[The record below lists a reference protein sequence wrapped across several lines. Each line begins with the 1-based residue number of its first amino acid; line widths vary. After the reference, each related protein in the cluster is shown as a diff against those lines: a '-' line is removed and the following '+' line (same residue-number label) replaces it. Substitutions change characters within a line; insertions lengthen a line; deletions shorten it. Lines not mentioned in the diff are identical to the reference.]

1 MTKMEGFLELW
12 SGLWARGLPR
22 AVLPHPV
29 QSGLPCAPSAHAV
42 LGVRSRACRKLSK
55 MKPLSNTMVIAGYAD
70 GESFLGYVDMLG
82 VACEAPSLATGYG
95 AYLAQPLLREIL
107 EKQPVLSQTEARE
120 LVERCMRVLY
130 YRDARSYNR

>member
-1 MTKMEGFLELW
+1 
-12 SGLWARGLPR
+12 
-22 AVLPHPV
+22 
-29 QSGLPCAPSAHAV
+29 
-42 LGVRSRACRKLSK
+42 
-55 MKPLSNTMVIAGYAD
+55 
-70 GESFLGYVDMLG
+70 MLG

-130 YRDARSYNR
+130 YRDARSYNRVRRGSVIGPAPMAEWLSSCAALQRPRVSLVQILGADMAPLIKPC